1 MYLTFYLEN
10 LLMPDVS
17 EMNDICKKLFATV
30 QTLAPK
36 TEYEDFY
43 KIAEKRAIGYE
54 TRILK
59 DIQSGILLETLITKK
74 YKKTLEEKDSRNQR
88 RLD

>member
-1 MYLTFYLEN
+1 
-10 LLMPDVS
+10 MPDVS

-59 DIQSGILLETLITKK
+59 DIQSGILLETLITKNIRK
-74 YKKTLEEKDSRNQR
+74 RLKKKIVEINGD
-88 RLD
+88 

>member
-1 MYLTFYLEN
+1 
-10 LLMPDVS
+10 MPDAS
-17 EMNDICKKLFATV
+17 EMNDICKRLFAIV

-43 KIAEKRAIGYE
+43 TIVKKRAIGYE

-59 DIQSGILLETLITKK
+59 DIQSGISLETLIAKK
-74 YKKTLEEKDSRNQR
+74 YKKMLEEKAAVAKQKK
-88 RLD
+88 